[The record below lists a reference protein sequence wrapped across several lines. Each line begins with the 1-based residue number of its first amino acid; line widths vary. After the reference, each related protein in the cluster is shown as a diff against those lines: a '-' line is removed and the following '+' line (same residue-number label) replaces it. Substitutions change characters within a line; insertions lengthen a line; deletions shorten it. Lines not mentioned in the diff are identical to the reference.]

1 MFTAMRALSKVSQR
15 LLTIRNNCVPSIIQH
30 YSSDTSSR
38 LRSTV
43 SSLPLL
49 RLGFQVIYRISRP
62 LADRIVQKA
71 QQNKLFSEYV
81 CIPLGKGLHWA
92 DVKIRLRLLDLKGLN
107 IVPPIEDKK
116 AAELGSQL
124 ILEFIVILIFS
135 AIVVFEYNRTLQK
148 EEKKDDKR
156 KQDFNEIRSTI
167 EQLEK
172 TLESQSTQ
180 LETVSKLMSGIKGM
194 S

>member
-1 MFTAMRALSKVSQR
+1 MLTAMTSLSKVSR
-15 LLTIRNNCVPSIIQH
+15 GLLTMRNSHVRSIIRH

-71 QQNKLFSEYV
+71 QQNKLFSDYV
-81 CIPLGKGLHWA
+81 CIPLGKMLHWA
-92 DVKIRLRLLDLKGLN
+92 DVTIRLRLLNLKGLN
-107 IVPPIEDKK
+107 FIPPIEDKK
-116 AAELGSQL
+116 AAEMGSQI

-148 EEKKDDKR
+148 EEKKDEKR
-156 KQDFNEIRSTI
+156 KQDFDEIQSTI
-167 EQLEK
+167 ETLEK
-172 TLESQSTQ
+172 IVELQSTQ
-180 LETVSKLMSGIKGM
+180 LDTLGKLLNSIKGM

>member
-1 MFTAMRALSKVSQR
+1 MRNSHVR
-15 LLTIRNNCVPSIIQH
+15 LIIRH

-71 QQNKLFSEYV
+71 QQNKLFSDHV
-81 CIPLGKGLHWA
+81 CIPLGKMLHWA
-92 DVKIRLRLLDLKGLN
+92 DVKIRLRLLDLRGLN
-107 IVPPIEDKK
+107 IIPPIEDKK
-116 AAELGSQL
+116 AAEMGSQI

-148 EEKKDDKR
+148 EEKKDEKR
-156 KQDFNEIRSTI
+156 KQDFDEIQSTI
-167 EQLEK
+167 ETLEK
-172 TLESQSTQ
+172 IVELQSTQ
-180 LETVSKLMSGIKGM
+180 LDTLGKLLNSIKGM

>member
-1 MFTAMRALSKVSQR
+1 M
-15 LLTIRNNCVPSIIQH
+15 RNNCVPLIIRY

-71 QQNKLFSEYV
+71 QQNKLFSDYV

-172 TLESQSTQ
+172 TLESQSTK

>member
-1 MFTAMRALSKVSQR
+1 MLTAMRALSKVSR
-15 LLTIRNNCVPSIIQH
+15 GLLTLRNDCVTSIIRH

-38 LRSTV
+38 IRSTV

-71 QQNKLFSEYV
+71 QQNKLFSDHV
-81 CIPLGKGLHWA
+81 CIPLGKMLHWA
-92 DVKIRLRLLDLKGLN
+92 DVKIRLRLLNLGGLN
-107 IVPPIEDKK
+107 IIPPIEDKK
-116 AAELGSQL
+116 AAEMGSQI

-148 EEKKDDKR
+148 EEKKDNKR
-156 KQDFNEIRSTI
+156 KQDFDEIRSAI

-172 TLESQSTQ
+172 TLELQSTQ
-180 LETVSKLMSGIKGM
+180 LDVLGKLLRGIQGM

>member
-1 MFTAMRALSKVSQR
+1 MRNS
-15 LLTIRNNCVPSIIQH
+15 CVPSIIRH

-49 RLGFQVIYRISRP
+49 RLSFQVIYRISRP

-71 QQNKLFSEYV
+71 QQNKLFSDYV
-81 CIPLGKGLHWA
+81 CIPLGKMLHWA
-92 DVKIRLRLLDLKGLN
+92 DVKIRLRLLDLRGLN
-107 IVPPIEDKK
+107 IIPPIEDKK
-116 AAELGSQL
+116 AAEMGSQI

-148 EEKKDDKR
+148 EEKKDNKR
-156 KQDFNEIRSTI
+156 KQDFDEIQSAI
-167 EQLEK
+167 AQLEK
-172 TLESQSTQ
+172 TLELQSTQ
-180 LETVSKLMSGIKGM
+180 LGAVGKLLNGIKGM
-194 S
+194 N

>member
-1 MFTAMRALSKVSQR
+1 MLTAMRALSKASR
-15 LLTIRNNCVPSIIQH
+15 GLLTMRNNCVPLIIRY

-71 QQNKLFSEYV
+71 QQNKLFSDYV

-116 AAELGSQL
+116 AAEMGSQL

-148 EEKKDDKR
+148 EEKKDNKR
-156 KQDFNEIRSTI
+156 KQDFNEIQSTI
-167 EQLEK
+167 EELEK
-172 TLESQSTQ
+172 TIELQSTQ
-180 LETVSKLMSGIKGM
+180 LETLSKLLSCIKGM

>member
-1 MFTAMRALSKVSQR
+1 MLTAMKALSKASR
-15 LLTIRNNCVPSIIQH
+15 GLLTMRNNCVPLIIRY

-71 QQNKLFSEYV
+71 QQNKLFSDYV

-156 KQDFNEIRSTI
+156 KQDF
-167 EQLEK
+167 K
-172 TLESQSTQ
+172 
-180 LETVSKLMSGIKGM
+180 VFPGF
-194 S
+194 

>member
-1 MFTAMRALSKVSQR
+1 MLTAVRALSKVSR
-15 LLTIRNNCVPSIIQH
+15 GLLTMRNNCVPSIIRH
-30 YSSDTSSR
+30 HSSDTSSR
-38 LRSTV
+38 LRSIV

-71 QQNKLFSEYV
+71 QQNKLFSDYV

-92 DVKIRLRLLDLKGLN
+92 DVKIRLRLLNLGGLN
-107 IVPPIEDKK
+107 IIPPIEDKK
-116 AAELGSQL
+116 AAEMGSQI

-148 EEKKDDKR
+148 EEKKDNKR

-172 TLESQSTQ
+172 TLELQSTQ
-180 LETVSKLMSGIKGM
+180 LETLSKLLSGIKVM